1 LRVPREDAPDRTAR
15 LVRDLRGQVLDL
27 TLEDP
32 AIEEVIDRVF
42 SEAQSARD
50 EAALIAAP

>member
-1 LRVPREDAPDRTAR
+1 VSREDAPDSTAR
-15 LVRDLRGQVLDL
+15 LAQDLRGQVLDL

-42 SEAQSARD
+42 SEADVLHKA
-50 EAALIAAP
+50 EAELVASKT

>member
-1 LRVPREDAPDRTAR
+1 
-15 LVRDLRGQVLDL
+15 VRDLRGQVLDL

-42 SEAQSARD
+42 STAAVPD
-50 EAALIAAP
+50 EVPTSV